1 MDRVQ
6 EVTISEEKLDLLE
19 YLLKQNN
26 LDQIENTSISIIK
39 RRFFCRKFDQ
49 KKTQKKKPAFYSG
62 ETRLVEIRAETIF
75 SPIGK
80 KLKKLKNPIQKDT
93 KKKNGVLFWRR
104 FIMEIQVYEK
114 LVLSKTKYSKK
125 HRI

>member
-1 MDRVQ
+1 
-6 EVTISEEKLDLLE
+6 
-19 YLLKQNN
+19 
-26 LDQIENTSISIIK
+26 
-39 RRFFCRKFDQ
+39 
-49 KKTQKKKPAFYSG
+49 
-62 ETRLVEIRAETIF
+62 LVEIRAETIF

-80 KLKKLKNPIQKDT
+80 KLKKLKNTIQKDT